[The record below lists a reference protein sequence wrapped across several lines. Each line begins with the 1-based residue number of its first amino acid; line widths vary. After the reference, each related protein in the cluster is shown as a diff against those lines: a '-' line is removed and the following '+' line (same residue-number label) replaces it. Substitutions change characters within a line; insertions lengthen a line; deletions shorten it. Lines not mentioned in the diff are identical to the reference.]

1 MSIFNEKDSKGLTE
15 AKRFL
20 EFYLGTESYAVE
32 LSKVKEVITPP
43 EMTPIP
49 KSAPYVC
56 GLMNL
61 RGLVLTVIDLRKKL
75 GVTPSKDQSQNAV
88 IIFDL
93 GDKMVGVVV
102 DSIQKVL
109 NLSADKIKPIPD
121 SDAQSQANFMG
132 ILQHENKLTMWLDAE
147 KSLDTHHQSSSR
159 AA

>member
-1 MSIFNEKDSKGLTE
+1 MSIFNDKDSKNITD

-20 EFYLGTESYAVE
+20 EFQLGTESYAVE

-49 KSAPYVC
+49 KSPPYVC

-61 RGLVLTVIDLRKKL
+61 RGLVLTVVDLRKKL
-75 GVTPSKDQSQNAV
+75 GITPIKDETQNAV

-93 GDKMVGVVV
+93 GERMVGVVV

-109 NLSADKIKPIPD
+109 NLPTDKIKPIPD
-121 SDAQSQANFMG
+121 ADAQSNLHFLG
-132 ILQHENKLTMWLDAE
+132 ILQHENKLTMWIDPDKTLENQQAFS
-147 KSLDTHHQSSSR
+147 K